1 MAIAVGAQDAMPRGE
16 GDLTIEAHGFEPIPA
31 SARYGTLDRVFT
43 VWFAPNL
50 VPAAFAIGTLAAADF
65 LQVGFVTGLLAIIVG
80 NVIGAALVGVLSQM
94 GPATGM
100 AQMPLARLA
109 YGKSIVL
116 PGLLNWISC
125 IGWDGINNIFGALA
139 ITILIPAVPFWLA
152 LLLIVVAQGLLGV
165 IGYEGIHTFERYM
178 SIVLAVLFA
187 VVTVALIPQAGTGVA
202 RGDGMT
208 GLDQVG
214 AFILFSSIT
223 ASFVLAWALYASDYT
238 RYLPANTS
246 RSGVFWRV
254 LLALTLSAGWIE
266 ALGLIVADK
275 ASGGAVAAINTLL
288 NPGSIIAIL
297 ALVAIVLGTVAVNAL
312 NDYTGSL
319 SLQAAGVRVPRVYS
333 AIVVAALGYLFTL
346 YLNSGDFA
354 TKFENYLLFLSYWI
368 APWAAVVLVDWRFR
382 GQMADPAKL
391 RLTDFSALPSG
402 LNGILALVV
411 GFIVSLPFQTSV
423 FGGDVATATG
433 LPVNTI
439 AANNLHYADV
449 AYIVGFLVAGAVYWV
464 LERARPTAAM
474 APMEDMAPTGGME
487 PMEEHGSM

>member
-1 MAIAVGAQDAMPRGE
+1 MPRGE

-31 SARYGTLDRVFT
+31 TARYGSLTRVFT

-80 NVIGAALVGVLSQM
+80 NVIGAALVGLLAQM
-94 GPATGM
+94 GPQTGM

-139 ITILIPAVPFWLA
+139 ITLLIPAVPFWLA

-165 IGYEGIHTFERYM
+165 IGYEGIHTFEKYM
-178 SIVLAVLFA
+178 SVVLAALFA
-187 VVTVALIPQAGTGVA
+187 LVTVALLPQASTGIA
-202 RGDGMT
+202 RGDGFT
-208 GLDQVG
+208 GADQLG
-214 AFILFSSIT
+214 AFVLFSSIT

-238 RYLPANTS
+238 RYLPENTS
-246 RSGVFWRV
+246 RSGIFWRT

-266 ALGLIVADK
+266 ALGLLVADK
-275 ASGGAVAAINTLL
+275 ATGGAVAAINSLL
-288 NPGSIIAIL
+288 GGGVL
-297 ALVAIVLGTVAVNAL
+297 AALAMIAIVLGTVAVNAL

-333 AIVVAALGYLFTL
+333 AIVVAALGFLFTL
-346 YLNSGDFA
+346 YLNAGDFA

-368 APWAAVVLVDWRFR
+368 APWAAVVLADWWLRRRRVDATRLVNFA
-382 GQMADPAKL
+382 GLPAGWQ
-391 RLTDFSALPSG
+391 ALV
-402 LNGILALVV
+402 ALVV
-411 GFIVSLPFQTSV
+411 GFVVSLPFQTSV
-423 FGGDVATATG
+423 FGDEIAKATG
-433 LPVNTI
+433 LPINGI
-439 AANNLHYADV
+439 APDLHFADI
-449 AYIVGFLVAGAVYWV
+449 AYLVGFAVAFVVYWV
-464 LERARPTAAM
+464 LARSTTSEMGEGMMAA
-474 APMEDMAPTGGME
+474 E
-487 PMEEHGSM
+487 PMPAEPMPASDSPM